1 MVNSIWRIFF
11 KNQKTETICL
21 CLLCFPK
28 QGEQDDFRTF
38 KWLYEIDN
46 LSNALEESRYLLKI

>member
-1 MVNSIWRIFF
+1 MPRGN
-11 KNQKTETICL
+11 L
-21 CLLCFPK
+21 

-46 LSNALEESRYLLKI
+46 LNNTLEESRYLLKI